1 MVTHFISD
9 TKKNI
14 HRVTIIILRRINA
27 RTIKINSAHALK
39 ARVSK
44 HVERERDGIRLRYT
58 EYGAAAVRIMSNDNV
73 VTQSRDLAKEKAD
86 ESAKKAEDIVNTS
99 KAKAGEAETS
109 AKKHA
114 KGFWAKGVENARV
127 VGDEVKSAAESMK
140 QGAFDAEKKIEETLG
155 TAKDD
160 TADAGERAKEKSKGF
175 WSKGGENVHAVTEKI
190 QAAAD
195 SAKDKVID
203 AEKSVEGAFGDARET
218 IEETA
223 EDAKDKKKGV
233 FKKLKEKLSPS
244 SKKKGPLNAASLTV
258 AVRPNIPICGSQKK
272 L

>member
-1 MVTHFISD
+1 
-9 TKKNI
+9 
-14 HRVTIIILRRINA
+14 
-27 RTIKINSAHALK
+27 
-39 ARVSK
+39 
-44 HVERERDGIRLRYT
+44 
-58 EYGAAAVRIMSNDNV
+58 MSNDNV

-114 KGFWAKGVENARV
+114 KGFWAKGGENARV

-140 QGAFDAEKKIEETLG
+140 QGAFDAEKKIEETLGTAKDDTADAGERAKEKSKGFWSKGSGNVQEGAETVKGKAVDAEKKIEETLG

-203 AEKSVEGAFGDARET
+203 AEQSVEGAFGDARET

-223 EDAKDKKKGV
+223 EDAKDKTKGV

>member
-1 MVTHFISD
+1 MQ
-9 TKKNI
+9 
-14 HRVTIIILRRINA
+14 
-27 RTIKINSAHALK
+27 
-39 ARVSK
+39 
-44 HVERERDGIRLRYT
+44 EG
-58 EYGAAAVRIMSNDNV
+58 
-73 VTQSRDLAKEKAD
+73 
-86 ESAKKAEDIVNTS
+86 
-99 KAKAGEAETS
+99 AETV
-109 AKKHA
+109 
-114 KGFWAKGVENARV
+114 KGKAV
-127 VGDEVKSAAESMK
+127 
-140 QGAFDAEKKIEETLG
+140 DAEKKIEETLG

-190 QAAAD
+190 QSAAD

-203 AEKSVEGAFGDARET
+203 SEQSVEGAFGDARET

-223 EDAKDKKKGV
+223 EDAKDKTKGV